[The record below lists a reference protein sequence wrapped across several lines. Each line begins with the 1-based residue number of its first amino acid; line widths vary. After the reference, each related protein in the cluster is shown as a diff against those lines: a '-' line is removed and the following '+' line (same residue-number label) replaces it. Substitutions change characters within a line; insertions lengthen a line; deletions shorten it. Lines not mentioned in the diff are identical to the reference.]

1 MKIVRSG
8 ALVGAVDSGH
18 PLRCQRQICFSVVFG
33 AGYFVIIQSHALHM
47 ANLTVVK
54 FGTFPKARRE
64 RDFLGHPEAR
74 EGRVNNPQVKNVLM

>member
-8 ALVGAVDSGH
+8 AFVGAVDSG
-18 PLRCQRQICFSVVFG
+18 LDIRCQREICFSVVFG
-33 AGYFVIIQSHALHM
+33 AGYFVIIQSLFTWQT
-47 ANLTVVK
+47 LRVEK